1 MFRESILSEKEESLN
16 EELEVGSQIFDKVS
30 EKLRIVLQIKGL
42 TAVFV
47 AQAMIEA
54 AHNKIKCANT
64 DIVLNLKKP
73 SKNCWE
79 KTVLRY

>member
-1 MFRESILSEKEESLN
+1 MFKKSILNEKEETLN

-30 EKLRIVLQIKGL
+30 KKLRIALQTKGL

-73 SKNCWE
+73 LKNCWE
-79 KTVLRY
+79 KTVSN

>member
-1 MFRESILSEKEESLN
+1 MSEKEGSLN

-30 EKLRIVLQIKGL
+30 EKLQNALQTKGF

-54 AHNKIKCANT
+54 VHKKIKSAST
-64 DIVLNLKKP
+64 DIVLNRKK
-73 SKNCWE
+73 N
-79 KTVLRY
+79 